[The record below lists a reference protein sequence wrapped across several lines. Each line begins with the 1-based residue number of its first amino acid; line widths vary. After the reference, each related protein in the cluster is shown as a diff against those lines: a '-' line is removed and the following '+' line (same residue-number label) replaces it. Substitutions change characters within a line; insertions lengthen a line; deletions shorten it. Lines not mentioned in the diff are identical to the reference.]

1 MNNMYDILAKLNSVE
16 KKNLNESVEQVA
28 EKIEPPIKTNPAER
42 GKYKGKD
49 IGDLKAMKK
58 ANLDKTEKYRERGEK
73 VPDELK
79 GKTAELN
86 FAIRAKQ
93 AHGGKWGKIKEED
106 MEEGNDFTKARL
118 DAIRAGKPTFSIDGK
133 TYKVT
138 GDTSDEKAQMNESQ
152 IEESFVDFFDK
163 KMMYRKIG
171 ADVDGREDDYTV
183 TFRDGSRKRFQDID
197 GRRRVTTLEPVDR
210 NDEVDDEGGV
220 VKRGRGRP
228 KGTGKKMGARGKTNV
243 RKEELEEDYDKD
255 EYDEE
260 GEMAMSQARTIE
272 DAAKELQDILD
283 ADENLPEWVQKK
295 IAIAQEYIDSARDY
309 LKANR
314 PEGEEE
320 MDVEVTGDE
329 EVIPERELTKSEM
342 KKREEIV
349 KSMKKD
355 KAGFEKRYGDRGE
368 AVMYATATKQAKKTA
383 EAKDEDK
390 EEVEETTVAG
400 SVATAPAGGK
410 SKGIFGKGVYEGAIA
425 ESFDNKLKTVLNE
438 GMSINMSMG
447 ENGEK
452 SLSVNATEDDAV
464 KLAQILKLAG
474 MESSHGYEE
483 ACPTCGHIP
492 CGCEESLEE
501 GDLANSPEEQT
512 YDTDTMVNDLSGG
525 LNGRKNT
532 GQTTGAP
539 FNRDPGRQGAIHAP
553 ELAEA
558 KEQSLWA
565 LYQRYGNK

>member
-1 MNNMYDILAKLNSVE
+1 MNNMYDILNKLQQ
-16 KKNLNESVEQVA
+16 LNESIEKVA
-28 EKIEPPIKTNPAER
+28 EKIEPPIETNPAER

-49 IGDLKAMKK
+49 ISDLKAMKA
-58 ANLDKTEKYRERGEK
+58 ANLEKTEKYRERGEK

-93 AHGGKWGKIKEED
+93 AHGGKWGKIKEEE

-118 DAIRAGKPTFSIDGK
+118 DAIRAGKPTFKVDGK

-163 KMMYRKIG
+163 KQMYKKIG
-171 ADVDGREDDYTV
+171 ADVDGKSDDYTV
-183 TFRDGSRKRFQDID
+183 TFKDGTRKRYQELD
-197 GRRRVTTLEPVDR
+197 GKRRVTTLEPIDR
-210 NDEVDDEGGV
+210 NDAVDDEGET

-228 KGTGKKMGARGKTNV
+228 KGTGKKMGARGKTKV
-243 RKEELEEDYDKD
+243 DEQELEEDYDKD

-329 EVIPERELTKSEM
+329 EMIPERELTKPEM

-355 KAGFEKRYGDRGE
+355 KEGFEKRYGDRGE

-400 SVATAPAGGK
+400 SVATAPASGK
-410 SKGIFGKGVYEGAIA
+410 ANGIFGKGVYESQIA

-438 GMSINMSMG
+438 GMSINMSMD
-447 ENGEK
+447 ENGTK

-464 KLAQILKLAG
+464 KLAQILRLAG
-474 MESSHGYEE
+474 MEASGGT
-483 ACPTCGHIP
+483 CPSCGGMHE
-492 CGCEESLEE
+492 GECEMME
-501 GDLANSPEEQT
+501 GDLANSGDDTE
-512 YDTDTMVNDLSGG
+512 YMDTDYMVNTISAG
-525 LNGRKNT
+525 LNGRKTT

-539 FNRDPGRQGAIHAP
+539 FNRDPARMGSMTQA
-553 ELAEA
+553 ELAEE
-558 KEQSLWA
+558 KTVSRLMD
-565 LYQRYGNK
+565 LYKRIDSK